1 MGAVSFRWKLNRD
14 PKLVKFISDHFV
26 AAAVD
31 ISGFQPRQDPDG
43 EFYRTFRNSYS
54 QKIGKKWDDQGIYVC
69 DTAGKC
75 YDMVGERDITV
86 DKLNAA
92 LADYRPVETKIPAA
106 TIDSKSWAT
115 LPEGG
120 LLLRVVSRNAKVGDD
135 PKRFVTPS
143 DGGTTTRDNL
153 WVRKDEAEQ
162 LARGQLP
169 SSLVDRLI
177 RFHLVYM
184 WVGSPPSWAKDHIKH
199 QDVKLTDGVIQGSF
213 RLERDKAS
221 ITRTAY
227 QSQSGTILGFVEI
240 KEGRIHRLDMVVKAR
255 QAYPEFGKT
264 VERDQAWSFT
274 LVTDPSLDEESKLMP
289 GALQDGNFARRYA
302 DYLGR
307 RDK

>member
-14 PKLVKFISDHFV
+14 PELVKFIRDNFV

-43 EFYRTFRNSYS
+43 EFYRTFRSSYS

-75 YDMVGERDITV
+75 YDMVLERDITV
-86 DKLNAA
+86 DKLKAA
-92 LADYRPVETKIPAA
+92 LGDFRPVETKIPAVSFD
-106 TIDSKSWAT
+106 TKSWAT

-120 LLLRVVSRNAKVGDD
+120 LLLRGVSRHAKAGDD
-135 PKRFVTPS
+135 PKRFAPQS

-153 WVRKDEAEQ
+153 WVRKDEGEQ
-162 LARGQLP
+162 LAGGQLP

-177 RFHLVYM
+177 RFHLVDL
-184 WVGSPPSWAKDHIKH
+184 WVGSPPSWEKDHVKH
-199 QDVKLTDGVIQGSF
+199 QDMKLTDGVLRGSF
-213 RLERDKAS
+213 RLERDEAS
-221 ITRTAY
+221 STRSAY
-227 QSQSGTILGFVEI
+227 QSQHGIILGFVET
-240 KEGRIHRLDMVVKAR
+240 KDGRIRRLDMVVKAR
-255 QAYPEFGKT
+255 QSYTEFGKR

-274 LVTDPSLDEESKLMP
+274 LVADPSRDEESKLMP
-289 GALQDGNFARRYA
+289 GVLQDGKFARRYA